1 MALLILNRKRYVEV
15 MLWGWH
21 QDTYVEEYH
30 RSFFNNY
37 ASGKPLLSCGIPD
50 YHIGGLSQIPALL
63 ASMEALD
70 QNEPSAQLESVLSL
84 IRLTHDHEYTL
95 RAATDLTR
103 IYHRLAHGESI
114 RHTLTTSPCPEFL

>member
-1 MALLILNRKRYVEV
+1 MLKYVHPR
-15 MLWGWH
+15 WH

-84 IRLTHDHEYTL
+84 IRLTRDHEYTL

-103 IYHRLAHGESI
+103 ICRVSNTWRIDPALDDYHSLRVSVNFFKNGKI
-114 RHTLTTSPCPEFL
+114 